1 MKQVTLT
8 VNGETV
14 SGAVEPR
21 THLADFI
28 RGQVGLTGTHLG
40 CEQGVCGACTVYI
53 EGRPQRAC
61 LAYAVAC
68 DGARVETVEGF
79 ADDPVM
85 EALRDAFSEHHALQ
99 CGFCTPGMLVSAR
112 DIVARLDAPDERR
125 IRHELSGNLCRCTG
139 YQGIVGAIASV
150 IRTTKGAPDAPDAQ
164 DRPAAHAGPARPTAC
179 ATPRT
184 APPTF
189 QRRNRLEP
197 AAEAPATAGA
207 SASAPTMRVDAE
219 GWTVLEQSIAVGHDA
234 ETVWRA
240 FADVAQLARCMPGAE
255 VSSVKGEVI
264 EGRLRIRFG
273 PIAASFAGQ
282 AERSLDP
289 EARVGRLV
297 GAGADSG
304 SGTRAQGA
312 VTYRVASAPEGGA
325 RVEVEVRFKLAGA
338 LAQFSRSGLVKDFA
352 NRLTEQFTANLARLL
367 AGERFDAAAAGGGDL
382 NAVGLVLSILWR
394 RLKRLFGGG

>member
-40 CEQGVCGACTVYI
+40 CEQGVCGACTVYV

-61 LAYAVAC
+61 LAYAAAC

-150 IRTTKGAPDAPDAQ
+150 IRTTKGAPDAPD
-164 DRPAAHAGPARPTAC
+164 RPAGHADPARP
-179 ATPRT
+179 TPRT

-197 AAEAPATAGA
+197 AAAAPATAGA
-207 SASAPTMRVDAE
+207 SASAPTMRVDAD
-219 GWTVLEQSIAVGHDA
+219 GWTVLEQSIAVGHDP

-240 FADVAQLARCMPGAE
+240 FEDVAQLARCMPGAE
-255 VSSVKGEVI
+255 VASVAGDVI

-273 PIAASFAGQ
+273 PISASFAGE
-282 AERSLDP
+282 AERSLDHA
-289 EARVGRLV
+289 ARVGRLV
-297 GAGADSG
+297 GSGADSG

-312 VTYRVASAPEGGA
+312 VTYRVAPAPEGGA

-367 AGERFDAAAAGGGDL
+367 AGERLDAAEAGGGDL
-382 NAVGLVLSILWR
+382 NAVGLVFSILWR
-394 RLKRLFGGG
+394 RLRRLFGGG